1 MRAWFF
7 GLQMRER
14 WIVGVGASAAVAII
28 LWGFVVQPLR
38 NEMAALRTAVDTKQ
52 RLIVDVARVQG
63 SQPSSAGNRQGA
75 EQTLVVIVD
84 NTARSHGLDFP
95 RTRANGPS
103 GVDVTFQ
110 RASFDSLVAW
120 LLVLH
125 STYGVDVETA
135 SFSNDGRA
143 PGLVNG
149 QLSLQRL

>member
-14 WIVGVGASAAVAII
+14 WIVSVGVSAAVAII
-28 LWGFVVQPLR
+28 LWGFVVQPIR
-38 NEMAALRTAVDTKQ
+38 SEIAALRTAVDTKQ
-52 RLIVDVARVQG
+52 RLIVDVARVEG
-63 SQPSSAGNRQGA
+63 SQPSTLNRQGA

-84 NTARSHGLDFP
+84 NTARNHGLDFP

-120 LLVLH
+120 RLVLH